1 MQNIA
6 AMLRIKNEVRWI
18 KRVLDSVA
26 PLCQNVCVLDDH
38 STDDTMSIVGDWL
51 CAHEDT
57 HQGLCVRN
65 PACKGSINETRDKN
79 FLYSRIMDSFAP
91 DWVLHID
98 GDEELEPAGID
109 AIRAAVESNTAQ
121 CYSLQVLYL
130 WNNERTIRTDGI
142 YKNFFRQSLF
152 STKGTNGIFNP
163 TSHGKGTAA
172 NLHCTNVP
180 HDMIPKAAWL
190 TTARLLHYGYIDR
203 DMRLAKWD
211 FYNTVDPDNVL
222 EDRYRHIVAGDIP
235 EVPAWARTKW
245 AGPLTL
251 EEFTP
256 RLAQVQEVVNA

>member
-1 MQNIA
+1 MKIA
-6 AMLRIKNEVRWI
+6 AMLRVKNEARWI
-18 KRVLDSVA
+18 ERVLRSIA
-26 PLCQNVCVLDDH
+26 PLCQSIHVLDDH
-38 STDDTMSIVGDWL
+38 STDDTFKLVDNFDYDNGY
-51 CAHEDT
+51 AHI
-57 HQGLCVRN
+57 HPSHFNG
-65 PACKGSINETRDKN
+65 INETRDKN
-79 FLYSRIMDSFAP
+79 WLLERIMEADHP

-109 AIRAAVESNTAQ
+109 AIRAAIESNLYP

-130 WNNERTIRTDGI
+130 WNNEHTIRVDGI
-142 YKNFFRQSLF
+142 YHNFFRQSLF
-152 STKGTNGIFNP
+152 STKDTRGIFNP
-163 TSHGKGTAA
+163 TDHGKGTAA

-180 HDMIPKAAWL
+180 ADMVNKAVWL
-190 TTARLLHYGYIDR
+190 TGARLLHYGYIDR
-203 DMRLAKWD
+203 DMRMAKWD
-211 FYNTVDPDNVL
+211 FYNTVDPDNML

>member
-1 MQNIA
+1 MKIA
-6 AMLRIKNEVRWI
+6 AMLRCKNESRWI
-18 KRVLDSVA
+18 GRVIDSIK
-26 PLCQNVCVLDDH
+26 PLCDSIHVFDDH
-38 STDDTMSIVGDWL
+38 STDDTQSISLSHGADVYPSPFEPG
-51 CAHEDT
+51 
-57 HQGLCVRN
+57 
-65 PACKGSINETRDKN
+65 INETRDKN
-79 FLYSRIMDSFAP
+79 YLYKNIMEDANP

-130 WNNERTIRTDGI
+130 WNNEHTIRTDGI

>member
-1 MQNIA
+1 MKIA
-6 AMLRIKNEVRWI
+6 AMLRVKNEARWI
-18 KRVLDSVA
+18 SRVLASIE
-26 PLCQNVCVLDDH
+26 PLCNAGMYVFDDN
-38 STDDTMSIVGDWL
+38 STDNTVELSGRAGAWTTKSL
-51 CAHEDT
+51 F
-57 HQGLCVRN
+57 
-65 PACKGSINETRDKN
+65 KGINETRDKN
-79 FLYSRIMDSFAP
+79 HLLDCIMKLANP

-235 EVPAWARTKW
+235 EVPAWVKTKW

-251 EEFTP
+251 ENFTP